1 MVTAI
6 LRVRCIVNKVTGCK
20 DGFLLSISYLACY
33 VFGNICR
40 TVAGYNNCSL
50 HRLESICCSLK
61 VQIKNDIYSVSTT
74 KSGLLRNFPNFY
86 NPFIKSK
93 VWFVSTGNNVTNHS
107 LLRMM
112 WIRGLQNKPV
122 VVDVMK
128 ETFFAISEATE
139 MVTQIIFFIRCS
151 YMYVYGFRIR
161 PHTTV
166 VYARIRYPYMD
177 TYGWHIYKFIY
188 KLLVL

>member
-20 DGFLLSISYLACY
+20 DGFLLSVSYLACDA
-33 VFGNICR
+33 FGNICR

-50 HRLESICCSLK
+50 HWLESICCSLK

-74 KSGLLRNFPNFY
+74 KSGLLRNFPNLY

-112 WIRGLQNKPV
+112 WMRGLQNKPV
-122 VVDVMK
+122 VVDAMK

-151 YMYVYGFRIR
+151 YTSTYDSRMRSHTVSVYGHIR
-161 PHTTV
+161 V
-166 VYARIRYPYMD
+166 AYINSS
-177 TYGWHIYKFIY
+177 INF
-188 KLLVL
+188 